1 MYHHAVSAERVQRM
15 MNGELRVLLIEDESP
30 HAELVRRAFDQRG
43 GVELRVV
50 QSLEEGRVAA
60 AASPPDLI
68 IADYL
73 LPDGKGTDLLPL
85 DGTEPP
91 TPLVIMTS
99 HGDEQLAV
107 EALKRGAI
115 DYIVKSEDV
124 LSKLP
129 QIAERA
135 MREWEHVVQ
144 RRIAENALYQSEQR
158 FRALYDDTPS
168 MFFTLDREG
177 TILSANAFGANYL
190 GYEVDDLCWTSFL
203 ALYPEDQHAHVR
215 RNLEAALVDDDVR
228 RWEACKITKNGT
240 LVWVRVTTRPVAG
253 AEGAILLVVCEDV
266 SEVHTLSEELSYQS
280 THDTLTRLLNW
291 KEFER
296 RLASVLRRTRNE
308 ALESALCFLDLD
320 RFRVINDSCG
330 HRAGDELL
338 RQIAMLLQQYV
349 RSGDTLARMGGDEFA
364 LLMEGCSI
372 DDARKVAAKLHE
384 SIEQFRFVW
393 EGQTMSIAVTIG
405 VVAIDASSGTVEEVI
420 SAADSA
426 CYTAKKEG
434 RNRYKV
440 YREDDAV
447 IARHQG
453 EIQWVGRIQR
463 ALEERRFVL
472 YYQPILPVSS
482 DSRHRSH
489 GEILLRMMGE
499 DGRVILPGV
508 FLPAAER
515 YHLIARIDQWVVR
528 EALRWLGDHPVLLES
543 SEFWAINLSGQSL
556 GSPGMLEFILE
567 QMDASGVPAEKLCFE
582 VTETSAIAN
591 FSRAGN
597 FIEKLRE
604 RGCRFALDD
613 FGTGLSSLAY
623 LKILPVD
630 LIKIDGMFIRD
641 VARDDVDAVSVRSIA
656 EIAHASGKL
665 TVAEFVETEE
675 IDGKLRDL
683 GIDFAQGF
691 YHGKPRP
698 LADLAA
704 LAGQSDAP
712 PEVDALDRTK

>member
-1 MYHHAVSAERVQRM
+1 MEER
-15 MNGELRVLLIEDESP
+15 ELRVLLIGDETP
-30 HAELVRRAFDQRG
+30 HADLVRRAFDQRSG
-43 GVELRVV
+43 FGLQVV
-50 QSLEEGRVAA
+50 QTLAGGRAA
-60 AASPPDLI
+60 MADSPPDLI

-85 DGTEPP
+85 NGSEPSMP
-91 TPLVIMTS
+91 VVIMTS
-99 HGDEQLAV
+99 HADDQLAV
-107 EALKRGAI
+107 ESLKRGAV

-124 LSKLP
+124 FSRLP
-129 QIAERA
+129 QIADRA

-144 RRIAENALYQSEQR
+144 RRIAEDALYESEQR

-168 MFFTLDREG
+168 MFFTLDGEG
-177 TILSANAFGANYL
+177 TILSVNAFGANYL
-190 GYEVDDLCWTSFL
+190 GYEVGDLCWTSFL
-203 ALYPEDQHAHVR
+203 HLYPEDQRPHVL
-215 RNLEAALVDDDVR
+215 RNLEAALTDKEVR
-228 RWEACKITKNGT
+228 RWEACKVSKNGT
-240 LVWVRVTTRPVAG
+240 PVWVRVTTRHVATG
-253 AEGAILLVVCEDV
+253 RNGGVLLVVCEDV

-308 ALESALCFLDLD
+308 PMESALCFLDLD

-338 RQIAMLLQQYV
+338 RQIAILLQQHV
-349 RSGDTLARMGGDEFA
+349 RTGDTLSRLGGDEFA

-405 VVAIDASSGTVEEVI
+405 VVAINEFSRSVEQVM

-472 YYQPILPVSS
+472 YYQPILPVDRSS
-482 DSRHRSH
+482 RRRSH

-499 DGRVILPGV
+499 DGQIILPGA
-508 FLPAAER
+508 FMPAAER
-515 YHLIARIDQWVVR
+515 YHLISRIDQWVVR
-528 EALRWLGDHPVLLES
+528 ESLRWLGEHPLLLEA

-556 GSPGMLEFILE
+556 GSPGMLEFIIE
-567 QMDASGVPAEKLCFE
+567 QMEVSAVPAEKLCFE

-591 FSRAGN
+591 FARAGD
-597 FIEKLRE
+597 FIERLRE

-613 FGTGLSSLAY
+613 FGTGVSSLAY

-641 VARDDVDAVSVRSIA
+641 IARDDVDAVSVRSIA

-675 IDGKLRDL
+675 IDGKLKAL

-698 LADLAA
+698 LADLAS
-704 LAGQSDAP
+704 LAERHDTAPELDAF
-712 PEVDALDRTK
+712 DKRR

>member
-1 MYHHAVSAERVQRM
+1 MEQR
-15 MNGELRVLLIEDESP
+15 ELRVLLIGNESP
-30 HAELVRRAFDQRG
+30 HADLVRRAFDQRSG
-43 GVELRVV
+43 IGLQIV
-50 QSLEEGRVAA
+50 QSLAEGRAA
-60 AASPPDLI
+60 MADSPPDLI
-68 IADYL
+68 IADHL

-85 DGTEPP
+85 NGSAPSIP
-91 TPLVIMTS
+91 VVIMAN
-99 HGDEQLAV
+99 HGDDQLAV

-115 DYIVKSEDV
+115 DYVVKSEEV

-129 QIAERA
+129 QIADRA

-144 RRIAENALYQSEQR
+144 RRIAEDALYESEQR

-168 MFFTLDREG
+168 MFFTLDGEG
-177 TILSANAFGANYL
+177 TILSVNAFGANYL
-190 GYEVDDLCWTSFL
+190 GYEVGDLCWTSFL
-203 ALYPEDQHAHVR
+203 DLYPEDQRPHVM
-215 RNLEAALVDDDVR
+215 RNLEAALTEKDVR
-228 RWEACKITKNGT
+228 RWEACKVSKNDT
-240 LVWVRVTTRPVAG
+240 PVWVRVTTRHVATG
-253 AEGAILLVVCEDV
+253 RDGGVLLVVCEDV
-266 SEVHTLSEELSYQS
+266 SEVHTLSEELSYQT

-308 ALESALCFLDLD
+308 PMESALCFLDLD

-338 RQIAMLLQQYV
+338 RQIAVLLQQHV
-349 RSGDTLARMGGDEFA
+349 RTGDTLSRLGGDEFA

-393 EGQTMSIAVTIG
+393 EGQTMSVAVTIG
-405 VVAIDASSGTVEEVI
+405 VVAINEFSASVEQVM

-463 ALEERRFVL
+463 ALEDRRFVL
-472 YYQPILPVSS
+472 YYQPILPVDRSS
-482 DSRHRSH
+482 RRRSH

-499 DGRVILPGV
+499 DGQIILPGA
-508 FLPAAER
+508 FMPAAER
-515 YHLIARIDQWVVR
+515 YHLITRIDQWVVR
-528 EALRWLGDHPVLLES
+528 ESLRWLGEQPLLLEA

-556 GSPGMLEFILE
+556 GSPGMLEFIIE
-567 QMDASGVPAEKLCFE
+567 QMEISAVPAEKLCFE

-591 FSRAGN
+591 FARAGD
-597 FIEKLRE
+597 FIERLRD

-613 FGTGLSSLAY
+613 FGTGVSSLAY

-641 VARDDVDAVSVRSIA
+641 IARDDVDAVSVRSIA

-675 IDGKLRDL
+675 IDGKLKAL

-691 YHGKPRP
+691 FHGKPRP
-698 LADLAA
+698 LADLAS
-704 LAGQSDAP
+704 LAERHDTP
-712 PEVDALDRTK
+712 PQVDALDRRP